1 MRKVSRTALLL
12 ICMNA
17 AFWLFFW
24 IDVAGRVTPYSG
36 PRPVS
41 HSNMLPV
48 YVWFGWGLDYPY
60 VSEFAPSIRLM
71 RVVQQ
76 PTLFIV
82 ERVVILVLGSGYA
95 PVYRY
100 EGETFAGLSY
110 AGFQVLA
117 TMVLSFGQW
126 YGVARLLDWVI
137 HKRRA

>member
-1 MRKVSRTALLL
+1 MRRVRGTALLF

-17 AFWLFFW
+17 AFWLYFW

-36 PRPVS
+36 PWPIS
-41 HSNMLPV
+41 HGNQLPA
-48 YVWFGWGLDYPY
+48 YVWFGWGLDYPG

-76 PTLFIV
+76 PTLAIV
-82 ERVVILVLGSGYA
+82 ERVVIHVLNRVYP
-95 PVYRY
+95 PVYVY
-100 EGETFAGLSY
+100 QGETFGGLSY
-110 AGFQVLA
+110 AGFQVLL

-126 YGVARLLDWVI
+126 YGIARLLDWVL